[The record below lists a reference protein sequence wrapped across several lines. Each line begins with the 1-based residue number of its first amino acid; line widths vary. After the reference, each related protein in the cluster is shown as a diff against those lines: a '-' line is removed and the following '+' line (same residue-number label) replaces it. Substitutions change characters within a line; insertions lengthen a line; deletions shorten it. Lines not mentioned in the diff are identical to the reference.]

1 MKKAAKHFKGYI
13 KETILSPL
21 FKLCEAL
28 LELIVPLI
36 IANIIDV
43 GIANSDMGHITKMCL
58 VLVLLGI
65 VGLALSL
72 TAQYFAAKSAVGFTT
87 SLKKTLYSHLQT
99 LSYKDI
105 DTLGTSAIITRMTTD
120 ASRVQSGINLTLRL
134 LLRSPFVVFG
144 AMIMAFSIDVQSG
157 ISFAIT
163 IPVLSIV
170 VFGIMAITTPMHGKV
185 QAGVDKILSK
195 TRENLSGAR
204 VIRAFAMED
213 AECEAFREEND
224 GLTLSQ
230 KKVGHISAL
239 LNPLTYIII
248 NIGILCLIYTGAL
261 RVEAGDLTQGQ
272 VIALYNYMSQIL
284 VELIKLANL
293 IITISKALAS
303 LKRINSVLDTKSSQE
318 FGKENSGDIDS
329 DTVLEMENV
338 SLKYPTSSEDSLSE
352 INLAVKRGEMVG
364 VIGGTGSGKTS
375 LINMIPRLYDA
386 TGGTVK
392 LFGKDISAYQK
403 EFLTRSVSI
412 VPQKANLLSGT
423 IRDNLTWRKKDAT
436 DEEILEAAKIAQA
449 IDVIDKKGG
458 LNGKIEADG
467 RNLSGGQRQR
477 LTIARALVGEPD
489 ILILDDS
496 ASALDYATDAKL
508 RAALSEIKGKTTL
521 FIVSQRAASVID
533 ADKIIVMDDGMISA
547 IGTHAELLENNDVYR
562 EIYESQFEEVE

>member
-58 VLVLLGI
+58 VLVLLGV

-224 GLTLSQ
+224 GLTFSQ

-386 TGGTVK
+386 TCGTVK
-392 LFGKDISAYQK
+392 LFGKDISTYQK

-458 LNGKIEADG
+458 LDGKIEADG

-508 RAALSEIKGKTTL
+508 RAALTEIKGKTTL

>member
-120 ASRVQSGINLTLRL
+120 SSRVQSGINLTLRL

-163 IPVLSIV
+163 IPILSIV

-204 VIRAFAMED
+204 VVRAFAMED
-213 AECEAFREEND
+213 AECEAFRKEND
-224 GLTLSQ
+224 RLTLSQ

-261 RVEAGDLTQGQ
+261 RVQVGELTQGQ

-303 LKRINSVLDTKSSQE
+303 LKRINSVLDTKTSQE
-318 FGKENSGDIDS
+318 FGEENEGDGDS

-352 INLAVKRGEMVG
+352 INITVKRGEMVG

-392 LFGKDISAYQK
+392 LFGKDISTYQK
-403 EFLTRSVSI
+403 EFLTRSVSL
-412 VPQKANLLSGT
+412 VPQKATLLSGT
-423 IRDNLTWRKKDAT
+423 IRDNLTWRKSDAT
-436 DEEILEAAKIAQA
+436 DEEILATAKMAQA
-449 IDVIDKKGG
+449 LDVIDKKGG
-458 LNGKIEADG
+458 LDGKIEADG

-496 ASALDYATDAKL
+496 ASALDYATDANL
-508 RAALSEIKGKTTL
+508 RAALAKIKGKTTL
-521 FIVSQRAASVID
+521 FIVSQRAASVIG

-547 IGTHAELLENNDVYR
+547 IGTHEELIRNNEVYR

>member
-58 VLVLLGI
+58 VLVLLGV

-163 IPVLSIV
+163 IPVLSVV

-318 FGKENSGDIDS
+318 FGEENSGDIDS

-458 LNGKIEADG
+458 LDGKIEADG

-533 ADKIIVMDDGMISA
+533 ADKIIVVDDGMISA

>member
-120 ASRVQSGINLTLRL
+120 SSRVQSGINLTLRL

-157 ISFAIT
+157 VSFAVA
-163 IPVLSIV
+163 IPVLSVV

-204 VIRAFAMED
+204 VVRAFAMED

-224 GLTLSQ
+224 RLTLSQ
-230 KKVGHISAL
+230 KRVGHISAL
-239 LNPLTYIII
+239 LNPLTHIII

-261 RVEAGDLTQGQ
+261 RVQAGELTQGQ

-303 LKRINSVLDTKSSQE
+303 LKRINSVLDTKTSQE
-318 FGKENSGDIDS
+318 FGEENEGDGDS

-352 INLAVKRGEMVG
+352 INITVKRGEMVG

-403 EFLTRSVSI
+403 EFLTRSVSL
-412 VPQKANLLSGT
+412 VPQKATLLSGT
-423 IRDNLTWRKKDAT
+423 IRDNLTWRKSDAT
-436 DEEILEAAKIAQA
+436 DEEILAAAKMAQA
-449 IDVIDKKGG
+449 LDVIDKKGG
-458 LNGKIEADG
+458 FDGKIEADG

-496 ASALDYATDAKL
+496 ASALDYATDANL
-508 RAALSEIKGKTTL
+508 RAALAKIKGKTTL

-547 IGTHAELLENNDVYR
+547 IGTHEELIRNNEVYR